1 MPLKRKQE
9 LQSKSVEG
17 IRTSEFG
24 GRREVQTWTG
34 GDRSKVFGKDER
46 NR

>member
-1 MPLKRKQE
+1 MIAHGQKRKISSVSMPLKRKQE

-24 GRREVQTWTG
+24 GRREVQT
-34 GDRSKVFGKDER
+34 
-46 NR
+46 